1 MWSDEQVQ
9 DAVAVLWNASELGPI
24 QKVKATDEK
33 DEKREDYIV
42 AGEVTYTDPIY
53 LKAFENLLSE
63 GKLAEQ
69 DSQSEEAD
77 RKSYGR
83 CEKSCSE
90 TKKH

>member
-1 MWSDEQVQ
+1 MWSDEQVK

-24 QKVKATDEK
+24 QKVKATDDK

-53 LKAFENLLSE
+53 LKAFENLLNE
-63 GKLAEQ
+63 GKLSKESSEQ
-69 DSQSEEAD
+69 SD
-77 RKSYGR
+77 RTSYSR

-90 TKKH
+90 SKKH

>member
-53 LKAFENLLSE
+53 LKAFDNLLRD
-63 GKLAEQ
+63 GKLEEQ
-69 DSQSEEAD
+69 GSQSEQAD

-83 CEKSCSE
+83 CEKSCNES
-90 TKKH
+90 KKH

>member
-24 QKVKATDEK
+24 QKVKATDDK

-53 LKAFENLLSE
+53 LKAFDNLLKD
-63 GKLAEQ
+63 GKLAQ
-69 DSQSEEAD
+69 EEASQAD
-77 RKSYGR
+77 RTSYSR
-83 CEKSCSE
+83 CEKSGSE
-90 TKKH
+90 SKKH

>member
-24 QKVKATDEK
+24 QKVKATDDK

-53 LKAFENLLSE
+53 LKAFDNLLKD
-63 GKLAEQ
+63 GKLAK
-69 DSQSEEAD
+69 EEASQGD
-77 RKSYGR
+77 RTSYSR
-83 CEKSCSE
+83 CETSCSE
-90 TKKH
+90 SKNH